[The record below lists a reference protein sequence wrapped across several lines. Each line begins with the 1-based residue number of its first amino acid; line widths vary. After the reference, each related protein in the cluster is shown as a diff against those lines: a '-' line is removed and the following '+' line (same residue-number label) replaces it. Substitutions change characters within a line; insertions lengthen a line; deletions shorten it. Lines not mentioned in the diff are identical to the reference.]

1 MAKYLII
8 LTFFICSCVNSNDL
22 EKVNYEFNDVFF
34 DVVEKQIVF
43 EGKLPQNLESIAK
56 KWFSNNVKV
65 DGLEGKMSLK
75 LFNYQENISN
85 INDGKRIELSLFFL
99 VLMEKN
105 LLSTRK
111 EIKGEINAYSNITGD
126 FSLKEVDALILNS
139 QAELILLL
147 SKKLQSIN

>member
-1 MAKYLII
+1 
-8 LTFFICSCVNSNDL
+8 
-22 EKVNYEFNDVFF
+22 
-34 DVVEKQIVF
+34 
-43 EGKLPQNLESIAK
+43 
-56 KWFSNNVKV
+56 
-65 DGLEGKMSLK
+65 
-75 LFNYQENISN
+75 
-85 INDGKRIELSLFFL
+85 
-99 VLMEKN
+99 MEKN